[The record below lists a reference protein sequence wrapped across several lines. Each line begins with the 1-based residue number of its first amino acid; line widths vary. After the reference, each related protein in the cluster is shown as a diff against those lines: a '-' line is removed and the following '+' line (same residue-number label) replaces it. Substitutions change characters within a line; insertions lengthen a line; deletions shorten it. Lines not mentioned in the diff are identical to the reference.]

1 MLAGR
6 KGIMTLS
13 GRWLL
18 CRAFA
23 KKKTTF
29 TKTVEVDEYDLTT
42 ALQLL
47 KASAVRPVDESI
59 DIMIK

>member
-6 KGIMTLS
+6 QGLLGLG
-13 GRWLL
+13 GRWILA
-18 CRAFA
+18 RSFA
-23 KKKTTF
+23 KKKVKF
-29 TKTVEVDEYDLTT
+29 VKNLEVDEYDLET
-42 ALQLL
+42 AIKLL